1 MIVELTISQ
10 SLDREWYDRIKPHF
24 CMVDVV
30 LQWLMNEFGRMH
42 ILFYSIPPCISASIK
57 LGYMGE
63 AIPIPQVNII
73 DVRQVLF
80 LKSLILN

>member
-1 MIVELTISQ
+1 
-10 SLDREWYDRIKPHF
+10 
-24 CMVDVV
+24 
-30 LQWLMNEFGRMH
+30 MNEFGRMH